1 VVFLPLR
8 LLPNRLPPESRLF
21 IIRHV
26 PLAPSRKARDN
37 DAMEATTVTEQ
48 SREEKPADPA
58 EPGLRFEDP
67 YWDDAFCAW
76 WDPTLRTC
84 C

>member
-1 VVFLPLR
+1 M
-8 LLPNRLPPESRLF
+8 ES
-21 IIRHV
+21 
-26 PLAPSRKARDN
+26 KA
-37 DAMEATTVTEQ
+37 AEQ
-48 SREEKPADPA
+48 TRREDEPAD
-58 EPGLRFEDP
+58 EVEEGLRFEDP

>member
-1 VVFLPLR
+1 MTR
-8 LLPNRLPPESRLF
+8 AEEAPER
-21 IIRHV
+21 
-26 PLAPSRKARDN
+26 
-37 DAMEATTVTEQ
+37 
-48 SREEKPADPA
+48 PA
-58 EPGLRFEDP
+58 EPAGGEGARAPDEDERGLRFEDP

>member
-1 VVFLPLR
+1 MEPKTVAEETPVR
-8 LLPNRLPPESRLF
+8 SGEQPE
-21 IIRHV
+21 
-26 PLAPSRKARDN
+26 
-37 DAMEATTVTEQ
+37 Q
-48 SREEKPADPA
+48 